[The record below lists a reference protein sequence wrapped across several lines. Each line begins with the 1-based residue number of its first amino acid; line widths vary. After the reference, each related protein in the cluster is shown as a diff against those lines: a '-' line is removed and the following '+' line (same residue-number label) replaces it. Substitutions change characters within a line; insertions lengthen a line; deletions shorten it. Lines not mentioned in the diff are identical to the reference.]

1 MAKPKKPAP
10 IPVVETK
17 PTVADLS
24 NQLSSMLNKSAVE
37 GIEDVPVPAKEV
49 TKTATFTGHLIAF
62 DGLCVI
68 PIKGYKATDEDKIER
83 NQLHGMIP
91 VLDTEG
97 KPTME
102 EDGVTPKTTLCGT
115 KLKQESMKCP
125 KCNIGVDKGGI
136 VKAVETTKNVFVLL
150 SDDEMAKMKPAMGD
164 KTLKLTGFVDPIEV
178 NMTYIESS
186 EYIVPEEGM
195 EEPYLALVEGLK
207 LANRYARAVRVKGGK
222 EQAVILR
229 PQGNVLMSHYLFAE
243 YEVRECNKIPQ
254 GVANHELAQVMAG
267 LIEANTVSGTP
278 VATVDP
284 YMQGVRKLIKAK
296 SLNVDLP
303 AIKPTAAPVATTNI
317 MAALKDSLAKAKGKA
332 AGK

>member
-1 MAKPKKPAP
+1 MALKTKLKKLAFPTPIWYTVGMAKPKKPAP

-68 PIKGYKATDEDKIER
+68 PIKGYKAT
-83 NQLHGMIP
+83 
-91 VLDTEG
+91 
-97 KPTME
+97 E

-178 NMTYIESS
+178 N
-186 EYIVPEEGM
+186 
-195 EEPYLALVEGLK
+195 
-207 LANRYARAVRVKGGK
+207 
-222 EQAVILR
+222 
-229 PQGNVLMSHYLFAE
+229 
-243 YEVRECNKIPQ
+243 
-254 GVANHELAQVMAG
+254 
-267 LIEANTVSGTP
+267 
-278 VATVDP
+278 
-284 YMQGVRKLIKAK
+284 
-296 SLNVDLP
+296 
-303 AIKPTAAPVATTNI
+303 
-317 MAALKDSLAKAKGKA
+317 
-332 AGK
+332 